1 MSRIAMSMMV
11 IEAIVLA
18 LTIPAGIAAAEL
30 RTGQAWALGGGL
42 AVLAVVAAGL
52 LRRGRA
58 GYVVGT
64 VVQLGAIAMG
74 FWLPMMF
81 FLGGI
86 FALLWFVLL
95 RIGPEVERAKAARES
110 AAGRE

>member
-1 MSRIAMSMMV
+1 MSRIAMSRLV
-11 IEAIVLA
+11 VESIVLT
-18 LTIPAGIAAAEL
+18 LTIPVGPGGPALG
-30 RTGQAWALGGGL
+30 TGQAWASGGGL

-64 VVQLGAIAMG
+64 VVQLGALAMG

-81 FLGGI
+81 SLGGI

-95 RIGPEVERAKAARES
+95 RIGPEVERAKAARE
-110 AAGRE
+110 AADGLE

>member
-11 IEAIVLA
+11 IEAIVLT
-18 LTIPAGIAAAEL
+18 LTIPVGIAGPEL
-30 RTGQAWALGGGL
+30 GTGQAWAFGGGL

-64 VVQLGAIAMG
+64 VVQVGALAMG

-95 RIGPEVERAKAARES
+95 RIGPEVERAKAARE
-110 AAGRE
+110 AADGLE